1 MVKKR
6 AVVLGATGMMGQK
19 YVQLLSDHP
28 WFELSAVAAS
38 DRNVGKSYAKIT
50 HSEGDKELPETIRN
64 LAVVEAAPRALDDP
78 DVVFSAL
85 LLKSQDQSRK
95 TSPEQD
101 SPSSQMRRPTEWT
114 HTFDYSIPKSTR
126 TMQNC
131 WTSRRGKRNGTD
143 S

>member
-85 LLKSQDQSRK
+85 PTEVAGSVEEDFARAGFPVFSNASSHRMDIRSITQSR
-95 TSPEQD
+95 
-101 SPSSQMRRPTEWT
+101 SQ
-114 HTFDYSIPKSTR
+114 
-126 TMQNC
+126 
-131 WTSRRGKRNGTD
+131 RGP
-143 S
+143 